1 VGFVFVYVY
10 VCLSH
15 SNRCTHETGARSR
28 VTSQRT
34 RHDLPMTL
42 RSLLA
47 AGLLAGLLAVSAC
60 AAAATLSVDAGTTRH
75 FTTDQLLARPDAA
88 TVHVPDDVAFHR
100 TMTYRAVPLRAL
112 LDVSHLPDESDVRIT
127 GTDGFVTHL
136 PARLLS
142 DAKPP
147 RAQAWLAIE
156 PPDAPWPRL
165 ANGDDIGPFYVVW
178 TDAAASNIKSEQWP
192 YKVDAIR
199 VSQSADARWPQ
210 IAVGHD
216 VPTHSPI
223 RRGQTLFE
231 AQCMA
236 CHTLNGAGDA
246 TMGPDLNLPHNP
258 TEYFQTWALERFI
271 RDPRS
276 IRAWSGMKMHGFDAK
291 TMSDRDIDD
300 VIAYLAYMA
309 KHKK

>member
-1 VGFVFVYVY
+1 
-10 VCLSH
+10 
-15 SNRCTHETGARSR
+15 
-28 VTSQRT
+28 
-34 RHDLPMTL
+34 MTI

-47 AGLLAGLLAVSAC
+47 AGLLLASAC
-60 AAAATLSVDAGTTRH
+60 ATAANLSVDAGTKRD
-75 FTTDQLLARPDAA
+75 FTTEQLLARPDA
-88 TVHVPDDVAFHR
+88 TTIHVPDDVAFHR
-100 TMTYRAVPLRAL
+100 AMTYRAVPLRAL
-112 LDVSHLPDESDVRIT
+112 LDASHLPDESDVRIA

-136 PARLLS
+136 PARLVF

-147 RAQAWLAIE
+147 HAQAWLAIE

-192 YKVDAIR
+192 YKVDSIGIA
-199 VSQSADARWPQ
+199 QASAARWPQ
-210 IAVGHD
+210 IAVGRD
-216 VPTHSPI
+216 VPAHSPI
-223 RRGQTLFE
+223 RRGQTLFA

-236 CHTLNGAGDA
+236 CHKLNGAGDA
-246 TMGPDLNLPHNP
+246 AMGPDLNLPHNP
-258 TEYFQTWALERFI
+258 TEYFQPWALKRFI

-276 IRAWSGMKMHGFDAK
+276 IRAWSDMKMHGFDADA
-291 TMSDRDIDD
+291 MSDRDIDD